1 MVLSA
6 FRIKQVSAWRN
17 FNFDNDKLFD
27 DNVSII
33 KRMEADLVDR
43 GYLRRPSIY
52 FDASVEAGLGREEL
66 RRLTKIALR
75 FGAKVLEGGEA
86 LSSGRVTHVVAYDP
100 EEHDAADVIEGERER
115 RGGSRGGRRGRER
128 KRRRL
133 RGGAGVD

>member
-75 FGAKVLEGGEA
+75 FGAKNLEGGEA
-86 LSSGRVTHVVAYDP
+86 LSSERVTHVVAYDP
-100 EEHDAADVIEGERER
+100 EEHDAAVTL
-115 RGGSRGGRRGRER
+115 R
-128 KRRRL
+128 KWS
-133 RGGAGVD
+133 